1 MRVTREQAERNR
13 ERIVDTASTLFREHG
28 FDGIGVA
35 DLMKA
40 AGLTHGGFYG
50 HFESKDDLAAQSC
63 AHAFAGSIERWRHVA
78 ARTPQA
84 DALRAL
90 VERYLDA
97 RHRDAPA
104 KGCVLAALAAEAPR
118 QGAGVRRVFADG
130 VRALLG
136 VLEKA
141 VPGRIRATRRR
152 RALATLSGMVGAI
165 VLARAVDDAALADEI
180 LEATRESLLPATRSP
195 AA

>member
-63 AHAFAGSIERWRHVA
+63 AHAFTRSLERWEHVA
-78 ARTPQA
+78 ARTPHA

-104 KGCVLAALAAEAPR
+104 KGCALAALAAEAPR
-118 QGAGVRRVFADG
+118 HGADVRRVFADG

-141 VPGRIRATRRR
+141 VPGRIRAARRK

-165 VLARAVDDAALADEI
+165 VLARAVDDGALADEI

>member
-63 AHAFAGSIERWRHVA
+63 AHAFARSLERWEHVA
-78 ARTPQA
+78 ARTPHA

-97 RHRDAPA
+97 HHRDAPA
-104 KGCVLAALAAEAPR
+104 KGCALAALAAEAPR
-118 QGAGVRRVFADG
+118 HGAGVRRVFADG
-130 VRALLG
+130 ARALLG

-141 VPGRIRATRRR
+141 VPGRIRATRRK

-165 VLARAVDDAALADEI
+165 VLARAVDDDALADEI
-180 LEATRESLLPATRSP
+180 LEATRESLLPATRS
-195 AA
+195 AAA